1 MKEFPSLGALALHLI
16 EVAAAEYL
24 VLHEGLDIAAQKIEV
39 FVGWVSGAAA

>member
-24 VLHEGLDIAAQKIEV
+24 V
-39 FVGWVSGAAA
+39 FVGWISGAAA

>member
-16 EVAAAEYL
+16 EVAAAEYPA
-24 VLHEGLDIAAQKIEV
+24 LHKGLDIAAQKIEV